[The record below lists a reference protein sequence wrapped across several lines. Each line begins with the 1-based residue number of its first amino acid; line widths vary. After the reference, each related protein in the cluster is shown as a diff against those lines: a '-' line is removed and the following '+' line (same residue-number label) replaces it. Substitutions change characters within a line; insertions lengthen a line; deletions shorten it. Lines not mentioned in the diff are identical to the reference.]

1 MIRRIYIENF
11 KSLQKVSFDFEEHTN
26 IVCLVGKNGA
36 GKSNIFRALTY
47 LYDHIDKSF
56 SEDNIIDNSNPYIQK
71 CVISISFD
79 LHILKSK
86 VKYNPE
92 LADRYN
98 DLSEYVSK
106 DNSNVIKLKMTQY
119 KNGTIDFNIPNKKV
133 REAIKNA
140 YPIYY
145 FDTRR
150 LDIYTWDRVWEIIND
165 LSSATTKKNAT
176 ECNQIIDKA
185 FTDIYGQKYV
195 SSKER
200 IESMFESIGISLDHY
215 HFDSRYSNAFSVRFG
230 GEHFLFEGKPLTY
243 YSDGTNSNKYLSLII
258 SLISQISDISYKYPI
273 ILLDEPEIGLHNE
286 YIYEF
291 TQKVTKDVGRKA
303 FLFIGTHSPKLIET
317 FANSK
322 ANFYIYRVSKYK
334 LHSSI
339 HKMNLSWLIESTH
352 KATIRETECYFYDY
366 LAYVEGET
374 EIQLFNHYVIREL
387 FEKVKRIHFY
397 SFNSNNQLLK
407 AVRSDSLNLGI
418 PYKIIVDMDKILVY
432 VSKKSHINQH
442 FKIKCDNYINPLKS
456 TSCLNSDKYNF
467 FTDKNDNTLD
477 MRKEIEYLLKN
488 GDSLKPGNSYSD
500 DHNLDKLFY
509 LTIKY
514 CTKYNVIVNW
524 STIEGELITYENID
538 KFKKFLNHFQIP
550 NNYVS
555 QHTNILSVT
564 DPKERTILLMLEFNG
579 KTETQS
585 SAKLNGK
592 NVNPV
597 IEKVSGWIEAWLDY
611 YYSTYL
617 APLPTLS
624 QKREQFKKDFP
635 SLFRTLQILESMV

>member
-119 KNGTIDFNIPNKKV
+119 KNGTIDFNISNKKV

-185 FTDIYGQKYV
+185 FTEIYGQKYV

-200 IESMFESIGISLDHY
+200 IESVFENVGISLDHY
-215 HFDSRYSNAFSVRFG
+215 HFDSRYRNAFSVRFG
-230 GEHFLFEGKPLTY
+230 GENFLFEGKPLTY

-291 TQKVTKDVGRKA
+291 TQKVIKDVDRRA

-322 ANFYIYRVSKYK
+322 AHFYIYRVGKYK

-339 HKMNLSWLIESTH
+339 HKMNLSWLTESTH
-352 KATIRETECYFYDY
+352 KASIRETECYFYDY

-374 EIQLFNHYVIREL
+374 EVQLFSHHVIKEL
-387 FEKVKRIHFY
+387 FEKVQRIHFY

-407 AVRSDSLNLGI
+407 TVRSDSLNLGI
-418 PYKIIVDMDKILVY
+418 PYKIIVDMDKILV
-432 VSKKSHINQH
+432 HIPKDQRY
-442 FKIKCDNYINPLKS
+442 KIKSDNYINPLKNKR
-456 TSCLNSDKYNF
+456 CLNADHFNF
-467 FTDKNDNTLD
+467 YTDKNSNTLD
-477 MRKEIEYLLKN
+477 IRKEIEHLLKN
-488 GDSLKPGNSYSD
+488 SYSLTPGKSYID
-500 DHNLDKLFY
+500 DHNLDKLFN
-509 LTIKY
+509 LSMKY
-514 CTKYNVIVNW
+514 CAKYNVIVNW

-538 KFKKFLNHFQIP
+538 KFKTFLNNYQIP
-550 NNYVS
+550 NHFVS
-555 QHTNILSVT
+555 QHTNIISIT
-564 DPKERTILLMLEFNG
+564 DPKEQTILLMIEFNG
-579 KTETQS
+579 KTENQS
-585 SAKLNGK
+585 
-592 NVNPV
+592 NVKICGQSVKP
-597 IEKVSGWIEAWLDY
+597 ITEKVSGWVEDWLE
-611 YYSTYL
+611 YYSNVYL
-617 APLPTLS
+617 APLYTLS

-635 SLFRTLQILESMV
+635 SLFRTLQILESMI

>member
-106 DNSNVIKLKMTQY
+106 DNNNVIKLKMTQY
-119 KNGTIDFNIPNKKV
+119 KNGTIDFNISDKKV
-133 REAIKNA
+133 RETIKNA

-150 LDIYTWDRVWEIIND
+150 LDIYTWDRIWEIIND
-165 LSSATTKKNAT
+165 LSSATTKKNAS
-176 ECNQIIDKA
+176 EYNQIIDKA

-200 IESMFESIGISLDHY
+200 IESIFENVGISLDHY
-215 HFDSRYSNAFSVRFG
+215 HFGSRYSNAFSVRFG
-230 GEHFLFEGKPLTY
+230 GEKFLFEGKPLTY

-291 TQKVTKDVGRKA
+291 TQKVIKDVGRKA

-317 FANSK
+317 FVNSK

-339 HKMNLSWLIESTH
+339 HKMNLLWLIESTH

-374 EIQLFNHYVIREL
+374 EIQLFSHPVIKEL
-387 FEKVKRIHFY
+387 FKKIRNIHFY

-407 AVRSDSLNLGI
+407 TVRSDSLNLGI
-418 PYKIIVDMDKILVY
+418 PYKIIVDMDKILIHIPED
-432 VSKKSHINQH
+432 SKKPHPNEH
-442 FKIKCDNYINPLKS
+442 FKLKSDNYINPLTNKH
-456 TSCLNSDKYNF
+456 CLSANRFNFYN
-467 FTDKNDNTLD
+467 DKNSNTLD
-477 MRKEIEYLLKN
+477 MRKK
-488 GDSLKPGNSYSD
+488 
-500 DHNLDKLFY
+500 
-509 LTIKY
+509 
-514 CTKYNVIVNW
+514 
-524 STIEGELITYENID
+524 
-538 KFKKFLNHFQIP
+538 
-550 NNYVS
+550 
-555 QHTNILSVT
+555 
-564 DPKERTILLMLEFNG
+564 
-579 KTETQS
+579 S
-585 SAKLNGK
+585 S
-592 NVNPV
+592 
-597 IEKVSGWIEAWLDY
+597 IC
-611 YYSTYL
+611 
-617 APLPTLS
+617 
-624 QKREQFKKDFP
+624 
-635 SLFRTLQILESMV
+635 

>member
-1 MIRRIYIENF
+1 
-11 KSLQKVSFDFEEHTN
+11 
-26 IVCLVGKNGA
+26 
-36 GKSNIFRALTY
+36 
-47 LYDHIDKSF
+47 
-56 SEDNIIDNSNPYIQK
+56 
-71 CVISISFD
+71 
-79 LHILKSK
+79 
-86 VKYNPE
+86 
-92 LADRYN
+92 
-98 DLSEYVSK
+98 
-106 DNSNVIKLKMTQY
+106 
-119 KNGTIDFNIPNKKV
+119 
-133 REAIKNA
+133 
-140 YPIYY
+140 
-145 FDTRR
+145 
-150 LDIYTWDRVWEIIND
+150 
-165 LSSATTKKNAT
+165 
-176 ECNQIIDKA
+176 
-185 FTDIYGQKYV
+185 
-195 SSKER
+195 
-200 IESMFESIGISLDHY
+200 
-215 HFDSRYSNAFSVRFG
+215 
-230 GEHFLFEGKPLTY
+230 
-243 YSDGTNSNKYLSLII
+243 
-258 SLISQISDISYKYPI
+258 
-273 ILLDEPEIGLHNE
+273 
-286 YIYEF
+286 
-291 TQKVTKDVGRKA
+291 
-303 FLFIGTHSPKLIET
+303 
-317 FANSK
+317 
-322 ANFYIYRVSKYK
+322 
-334 LHSSI
+334 
-339 HKMNLSWLIESTH
+339 MNLSWLIESTH

-374 EIQLFNHYVIREL
+374 EIQLFDHYVIREL

-488 GDSLKPGNSYSD
+488 GYSLKPGNSYSD

-524 STIEGELITYENID
+524 STIEGELITYENIE

-617 APLPTLS
+617 APLPALS
-624 QKREQFKKDFP
+624 LKREQFKKDFP